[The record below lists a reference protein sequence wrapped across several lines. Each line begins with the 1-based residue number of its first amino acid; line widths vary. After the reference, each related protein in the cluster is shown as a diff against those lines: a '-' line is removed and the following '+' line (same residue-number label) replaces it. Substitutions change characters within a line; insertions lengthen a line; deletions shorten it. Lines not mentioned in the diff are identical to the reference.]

1 MLHEESTYS
10 EDDHEVTELLIRWG
24 GGDEAALAELLPQ
37 VYDELCR
44 IAHNYM
50 NREKPGHTLE
60 TGALINEA
68 YVRLIDQSRVDW
80 KSRNHFFAIAA
91 ITMRRILFNHA
102 NARNAQRRGGKA
114 VKLPVDDLL
123 RDFEEKQKVE
133 FIELH
138 EAFRELEKLDKH
150 LARVVDLR
158 FFGGLT
164 IEETAEVLNISKSK
178 VKADWETARTW
189 LYRRLKRKF

>member
-1 MLHEESTYS
+1 MLHEESTDS
-10 EDDHEVTELLIRWG
+10 KDKHEVTELLIRWG
-24 GGDEAALAELLPQ
+24 GGDEAAFAELLPQ
-37 VYDELCR
+37 VYDVLCR

-68 YVRLIDQSRVDW
+68 YVKLIDQSRVDW
-80 KSRNHFFAIAA
+80 MGRSHFFAIAA
-91 ITMRRILFNHA
+91 ITMRRILFDHA

-114 VKLPVDDLL
+114 VKVPLDDVLHN
-123 RDFEEKQKVE
+123 FEEKQKVE

-150 LARVVDLR
+150 LARVVELR